1 MKVRVLQDIMSA
13 NEAIAG
19 HNRELFDRHR
29 VLCVNL
35 MSSPGAGKTSLIEAT
50 IKALKDRLAIGV
62 IEGDLATTIDSDRIE
77 KTGARVLQI
86 NTGGGCSL
94 DANMVSLALEKFP
107 LKDLDL
113 LFIENIGNLICP
125 AGNALGE
132 HRRAVILS
140 LPEGDDKPAKYP
152 IMFAGADCVLLN
164 KIDLAPHL
172 DFDTA
177 VVRRT
182 VTGLNPKVKIFE
194 VSAKSGQGLE
204 AWCSW
209 LIAERRKRLK

>member
-19 HNRELFDRHR
+19 RNRELFDRHR

>member
-1 MKVRVLQDIMSA
+1 MKVKVLQDIMSA
-13 NEAIAG
+13 NEAIAER
-19 HNRELFDRHR
+19 NRDLFDRHR

-35 MSSPGAGKTSLIEAT
+35 MSSPGAGKTSVIEAT
-50 IKALKDRLAIGV
+50 IRALKDRLAIGV

-94 DANMVSLALEKFP
+94 DANMISLALKKFP
-107 LKDLDL
+107 LKDLDI

-125 AGNALGE
+125 AGNVLGE

-152 IMFAGADCVLLN
+152 VMFAGADCVLLN

-177 VVRRT
+177 MVRRT

-194 VSAKSGQGLE
+194 ISARNGQGLKD
-204 AWCSW
+204 WCSW
-209 LIAERRKRLK
+209 LVAERRKRLK

>member
-1 MKVRVLQDIMSA
+1 MKVKVLQDIMGA
-13 NEAIAG
+13 NEVIAG
-19 HNRELFDRHR
+19 RNRELLDRHK
-29 VLCVNL
+29 VLCIDL

-50 IKALKDRLAIGV
+50 IKALNDRLAIGV
-62 IEGDLATTIDSDRIE
+62 IEGDLATTIDSDRIK

-94 DANMVSLALEKFP
+94 DANMISLALKKFP
-107 LKDLDL
+107 IKDLDV

-125 AGNALGE
+125 AGNVLGE
-132 HRRAVILS
+132 HRRVVILS

-172 DFDTA
+172 DFDTIR
-177 VVRRT
+177 VRRT
-182 VTGLNPKVKIFE
+182 ITGLNPKAKIFE
-194 VSAKSGQGLE
+194 VSAKTGIGLKD
-204 AWCSW
+204 WCSW
-209 LIAERRKRLK
+209 LISERRKRLK

>member
-1 MKVRVLQDIMSA
+1 
-13 NEAIAG
+13 
-19 HNRELFDRHR
+19 
-29 VLCVNL
+29 
-35 MSSPGAGKTSLIEAT
+35 
-50 IKALKDRLAIGV
+50 
-62 IEGDLATTIDSDRIE
+62 
-77 KTGARVLQI
+77 
-86 NTGGGCSL
+86 
-94 DANMVSLALEKFP
+94 
-107 LKDLDL
+107 
-113 LFIENIGNLICP
+113 
-125 AGNALGE
+125 
-132 HRRAVILS
+132 
-140 LPEGDDKPAKYP
+140 
-152 IMFAGADCVLLN
+152 MFAGADCVLLN